1 MDIGRIERVALQ
13 SVWPHEAHDFTRWVT
28 DNIDVLAEALGLQ
41 IGSAE
46 REQAA
51 GPFNADIVAT
61 DASGDPIIIE
71 NQYGKSDHD
80 HLGKLLTYMTAFEGS
95 TAVWVVE
102 EPRPEHVR
110 AISWLNEASSGA
122 FYLVKVEAIRI
133 GESPA
138 APLFTLIVG
147 PSDES
152 RQVGMKKREIAE
164 LETVRVRFWEE
175 LLDRANQV
183 SPLHANVSPS
193 KGGWIAAGAGIG
205 GVVYSYVA
213 NQHVMRVELYID
225 TSDEA
230 KNLAIF
236 DRLHQHAEAIE
247 EEVGHGLSWQRLE
260 GKQAC
265 RIAWDVPAGGYVDE
279 EKWPTII
286 EEAVDAMTRLK
297 RAIRPR
303 LEDVRQAIR

>member
-41 IGSAE
+41 VGSAE

-61 DASGDPIIIE
+61 DASGDRIIIE

-152 RQVGMKKREIAE
+152 RHVGEKKREIADQE
-164 LETVRVRFWEE
+164 ALRLRFWGE
-175 LLDRANQV
+175 LLEQATKV
-183 SPLHANVSPS
+183 SQLHANISPS
-193 KGGWIAAGAGIG
+193 KGGWIGAGAGIG
-205 GVVYSYVA
+205 GVLYSYVA
-213 NQHVMRVELYID
+213 NQHAMRVELYID
-225 TSDEA
+225 TPLETR
-230 KNLAIF
+230 NIMIF
-236 DRLHQHAEAIE
+236 DELHEQAESIE
-247 EEVGHGLSWQRLE
+247 HEAGKALSWQRLDARR
-260 GKQAC
+260 AC
-265 RIAWDVPAGGYVDE
+265 RIAWDLASGGYVDE
-279 EKWPTII
+279 EEWPTII
-286 EEAVDAMTRLK
+286 SQAVDAIDL
-297 RAIRPR
+297 IP
-303 LEDVRQAIR
+303 EV